1 MSTLVR
7 NYLSYSFVNVKQ
19 YDVIIIGAG
28 PTGLMAANQLAR
40 YDIDLLIIDSKAG
53 PTDQSRA
60 IVITARSMEIY
71 QQMGISGT
79 AIEEGRFI
87 TDFAIFSAGKEK
99 ATAHVGEFGKGQ
111 TDFSY
116 LLAFEQ
122 SKNEKLLVKNLGRY
136 NKEVCWNT
144 ELINIVQ
151 QTGSVEVD
159 LKNVSQPGAATEKI
173 SAKYII
179 GCDGASSVVRHLF
192 NFSFKG
198 GTYEKQFYVVDTKL
212 KWAEG
217 FNKLILC
224 PSRKNFCG
232 FFPMAG
238 SNTHRIIGTVPKEL
252 NDGREIVFDDLEK
265 TIKKTV
271 GFPMEIEKVNWF
283 SVYKL
288 HHRSVDTFS
297 KGNIFLAGDAAHIH
311 SPAGGQG
318 MNTGLQDAYN
328 LSWKL
333 ALVIKKIAGEKI
345 LTTYN
350 EERLP
355 FAQWLLKFTDRFFGM
370 MTSSNMMISWVRNN
384 IIPLL
389 LKFFFKK
396 NFIKKT
402 MFRTLSQIQWSYED
416 CSLSKNISAQKLKF
430 KAGDRLPYILI
441 NTGQEKE
448 SIYKKLTAPA
458 FHLLMIGDA
467 TAVIN
472 ESEFVKAI
480 SLGMEEWKPVG
491 VMKPLYILVRPDN
504 YIGLVA
510 DEMDNETLRKYL
522 HEHYYFTG

>member
-1 MSTLVR
+1 
-7 NYLSYSFVNVKQ
+7 
-19 YDVIIIGAG
+19 
-28 PTGLMAANQLAR
+28 
-40 YDIDLLIIDSKAG
+40 
-53 PTDQSRA
+53 
-60 IVITARSMEIY
+60 MEIY
-71 QQMGISGT
+71 QQMGISDV
-79 AIEEGRFI
+79 AIDEGRFI
-87 TDFAIFSAGKEK
+87 TDFAIFSGGKEK

-122 SKNEKLLVKNLGRY
+122 SKNEKLLVKNLVAY
-136 NKEVCWNT
+136 NKQVCWNT

-151 QTGSVEVD
+151 HDSSVEVHFKD
-159 LKNVSQPGAATEKI
+159 LADPGSAMEKA

-179 GCDGASSVVRHLF
+179 GCDGASSLVRHQLD
-192 NFSFKG
+192 FSFKG

-252 NDGREIVFDDLEK
+252 NERADIAFADLEK
-265 TIKKTV
+265 TIKQTV

-333 ALVIKKIAGEKI
+333 ALVIKRIAGKK
-345 LTTYN
+345 LLATYN

-355 FAQWLLKFTDRFFGM
+355 FAQWLLKFTDRFFGI
-370 MTSSNMMISWVRNN
+370 MTSSSMMISWFRNN
-384 IIPLL
+384 IIPPI

-396 NFIKKT
+396 DLIRKT
-402 MFRTLSQIQWSYED
+402 MFRTLSQIQWSYRG
-416 CSLSKNISAQKLKF
+416 CSLSQNRTSQKLKF
-430 KAGDRLPYILI
+430 KAGDRLPYILV
-441 NTGQEKE
+441 NTENGKE
-448 SIYKKLTAPA
+448 SIYKKLTAPG
-458 FHLLMIGDA
+458 FHLLMISNSKTEIDA
-467 TAVIN
+467 I
-472 ESEFVKAI
+472 ELVKPV
-480 SLGMEEWKPVG
+480 SLGMEEWKRVG
-491 VMKPLYILVRPDN
+491 VTKPLYILVRPDN
-504 YIGLVA
+504 YIGLIA
-510 DEMDNETLRKYL
+510 DEMNIEILRKYL
-522 HEHYYFTG
+522 AEHCYFTGS